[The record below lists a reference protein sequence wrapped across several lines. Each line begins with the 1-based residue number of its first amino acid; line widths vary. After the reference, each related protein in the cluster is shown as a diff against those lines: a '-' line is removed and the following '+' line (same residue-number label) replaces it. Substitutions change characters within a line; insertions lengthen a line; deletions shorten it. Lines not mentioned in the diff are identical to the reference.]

1 MSILSRIP
9 NLLASTP
16 TSAPQEA
23 MIASQKAHIDEL
35 VQKTRKLDD
44 TIKRLQDQL
53 SNSRDE
59 WQTERKEWADGC
71 DSLMACHRIA
81 HLRTNVLLAQERVAL
96 AHERDLTRRERV
108 AVIQR
113 DYNLILFKARE
124 KELEIEADKLK
135 EELRG
140 AADGNVALVAELREK
155 LAEGM
160 RELKEKAAL
169 LRDAEKAR
177 EEAEVCRSMLFSTAY
192 IHDCSSSSF
201 LSPGTDHPNPHRT
214 RGLAS
219 PALIGSHKRGEAHAT
234 PRGRSGGSCRERS
247 IEHRTSAGED
257 CPQSP
262 GWKVEIAR

>member
-1 MSILSRIP
+1 
-9 NLLASTP
+9 
-16 TSAPQEA
+16 

-35 VQKTRKLDD
+35 VQKTRTLDD
-44 TIKRLQDQL
+44 TIQHLQDQL

-59 WQTERKEWADGC
+59 WQAELKEWADGC

-124 KELEIEADKLK
+124 KELELEADKLK
-135 EELRG
+135 EESRS
-140 AADGNVALVAELREK
+140 AANGNVALVAELKEK
-155 LAEGM
+155 LAAGM
-160 RELKEKAAL
+160 RELKEKATL

-177 EEAEVCRSMLFSTAY
+177 EEAEVHRSTFSRTHTFT
-192 IHDCSSSSF
+192 IVRLSSF
-201 LSPGTDHPNPHRT
+201 LSPGTDHPNSHRT
-214 RGLAS
+214 CGLAS
-219 PALIGSHKRGEAHAT
+219 SALIGSHKLGEAHAA
-234 PRGRSGGSCRERS
+234 PRGRSDWSCREGS
-247 IEHRTSAGED
+247 IEQRTSAGEG
-257 CPQSP
+257 CSQSP

>member
-9 NLLASTP
+9 NLISSTP

-35 VQKTRKLDD
+35 VQKTRTLDD
-44 TIKRLQDQL
+44 TIGRLQDQL
-53 SNSRDE
+53 SNSRDK
-59 WQTERKEWADGC
+59 WQAERKEWADGC

-81 HLRTNVLLAQERVAL
+81 HLRTNVLLARERVAL

-124 KELEIEADKLK
+124 KELELEADKLK
-135 EELRG
+135 EESRG
-140 AADGNVALVAELREK
+140 AADGNVALVAELKEK
-155 LAEGM
+155 LAKGM

-177 EEAEVCRSMLFSTAY
+177 EEAEVRRST
-192 IHDCSSSSF
+192 
-201 LSPGTDHPNPHRT
+201 LS
-214 RGLAS
+214 
-219 PALIGSHKRGEAHAT
+219 
-234 PRGRSGGSCRERS
+234 
-247 IEHRTSAGED
+247 
-257 CPQSP
+257 
-262 GWKVEIAR
+262 